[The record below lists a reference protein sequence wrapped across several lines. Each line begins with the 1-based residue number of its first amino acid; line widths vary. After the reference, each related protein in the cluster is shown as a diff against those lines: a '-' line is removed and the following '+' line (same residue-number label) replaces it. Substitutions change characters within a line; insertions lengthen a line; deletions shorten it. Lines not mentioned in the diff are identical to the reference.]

1 MKRTSIPNRGAIRMA
16 ARALALLLALLVPL
30 SAGLAEEIAPEITA
44 DAETVA
50 EAIEAGA
57 DAAVVSEA
65 VDAAVSEAEEV
76 ELVPDD
82 AAEEAPSSGE
92 EAEAAAD
99 GDAAALGALSIP
111 STLTLGVKEALPLL
125 GEGTSAEGWTFASA
139 NTKIVKISA
148 SGVVTGVK
156 AGKAK
161 VAAKDA
167 AGKITYC
174 TVTVK
179 KAPKSVAI
187 SAKALALAVNEAAQ
201 LTTALPKNT
210 ASRITWVSSDEAVV
224 RVDEAGRVTAVGA
237 GSAAVAAVTFN
248 RKKAVCQVTVLA
260 GSAPSAVTLPQ
271 TALTLGVKETF
282 TLSPAIASG
291 EATVFAYASR
301 NKKIA
306 SVSKSG
312 VITAK
317 KVGST
322 QIAVRTHNG
331 LTAVCTVKV
340 VAAPKKVAVR
350 PESLR
355 LAVGETAA
363 LEIAVSPGGNLS
375 GLTFKSSDA
384 AVATVSDA
392 GVVTAVAEG
401 SATVTVKTYNG
412 KSASTKVIVGGGGT
426 SSEEPAVTSK
436 MAANLNKDSSLGM
449 GAKKSAVV
457 SVVDMLLKE
466 GFEPAYAAGVAANI
480 MAEGNYGFFESS
492 KYVTSPNMRPR
503 YFAYLDG
510 GEFHKGYGSKATD
523 IYLTKSEY
531 NSYKGKLTKH
541 YCYAE
546 KNYYLNHWSKKNA
559 WEINLA
565 ELEKLM
571 ADLEKGN
578 WEGKFGLGI
587 VQWTG
592 EETGKLVK
600 FYRAEAGSAN
610 TLTRAQVAMAENKLI
625 LSDMKN
631 TYAYVHTQWKKENS
645 GRLDSETA
653 AANAASILCL
663 KYEIPVSKETKAK
676 QRAAVAR
683 KIYNVMVGKK

>member
-1 MKRTSIPNRGAIRMA
+1 MKRMSRPRRGAIGMA
-16 ARALALLLALLVPL
+16 ARAVALLLAVLVLL
-30 SAGLAEEIAPEITA
+30 SAGLAEGLAPEI
-44 DAETVA
+44 AEIAA
-50 EAIEAGA
+50 EAMTAESEAGI
-57 DAAVVSEA
+57 VSEA
-65 VDAAVSEAEEV
+65 VDAAVPEADEF
-76 ELVPDD
+76 ELEPD
-82 AAEEAPSSGE
+82 AQAEAPSPEE
-92 EAEAAAD
+92 EAEAVAED
-99 GDAAALGALSIP
+99 DAAALGAAAIP
-111 STLTLGVKEALPLL
+111 STLTIGVKESLPLL
-125 GEGTSAEGWTFASA
+125 GEGGSTEGWTFASA
-139 NTKIVKISA
+139 DAKIAKISA
-148 SGVVTGVK
+148 SGAVTGVK
-156 AGKAK
+156 VGKTK

-174 TVTVK
+174 SVTVK
-179 KAPKSVAI
+179 KAPKSVSV

-248 RKKAVCQVTVLA
+248 KKRAVCQVTVLA
-260 GSAPSAVTLPQ
+260 GSAPSAVTLSQ

-282 TLSPAIASG
+282 TLVPAIGPG
-291 EATVFAYASR
+291 EATVFAYASK

-306 SVSKSG
+306 SVNQKG
-312 VITAK
+312 VVTAK
-317 KVGST
+317 KTGST

-331 LTAVCTVKV
+331 LTAICTVKV

-350 PESLR
+350 PETVR

-363 LEIAVSPGGNLS
+363 LEVAVSPGGNLS
-375 GLTFKSSDA
+375 GLTFKSDDT

-392 GVVTAVAEG
+392 GVITAVAEG
-401 SATVTVKTYNG
+401 STTVTVRTYNK
-412 KSASTKVIVGGGGT
+412 KSASAKVIVGDSGAP
-426 SSEEPAVTSK
+426 SEDTAALGK
-436 MAANLNKDSSLGM
+436 MAANLNRNSSLGM
-449 GAKKSAVV
+449 GAKKAAVV

-480 MAEGNYGFFESS
+480 MAEGDYGFFESS
-492 KYVTSPNMRPR
+492 KYVTYPNKRPR

-510 GEFHKGYGSKATD
+510 GEFHQGYGSKATD

-531 NSYKGKLTKH
+531 KSYKGKLKKH

-546 KNYYLNHWSKKNA
+546 RNYYLNNWSKKNA

-610 TLTRAQVAMAENKLI
+610 TLTRAQVAAAENKLI
-625 LSDMKN
+625 LSDMKS

-645 GRLDSETA
+645 GRLDTETA